1 VIRIDIKTMTEL
13 KLIALDEE
21 DLTVISATM
30 QDAIFKIEGLEFDKN
45 SGQFLLAA
53 NRFVWEGKGDE
64 RSHDHERRRVNVA
77 FKRVR
82 SVKTRGINLKDKSVV
97 LSLLAIQFRVDSE
110 GPEGEI
116 ELVMSAD
123 AGILLDVECIEV
135 QLTDTGAAWEAKSK
149 PHHSV

>member
-1 VIRIDIKTMTEL
+1 MTQL
-13 KLIALDEE
+13 KLIALDDE

-30 QDAIFKIEGLEFDKN
+30 QDAIFKVEGLEFDHK

-82 SVKTRGINLKDKSVV
+82 GVKTRGINLKYNNIV
-97 LSLLAIQFRVDSE
+97 LSLLAIQFREKDE

-116 ELVMSAD
+116 ELVMSAE

-149 PHHSV
+149 PHHNI

>member
-1 VIRIDIKTMTEL
+1 MTQL

-21 DLTVISATM
+21 DLTVVSAAM
-30 QDAIFKIEGLEFDKN
+30 QDAIFKIEGLEFDHKN
-45 SGQFLLAA
+45 GQFLLAA

-64 RSHDHERRRVNVA
+64 RTHDHERRRVNVA

-82 SVKTRGINLKDKSVV
+82 GVKTRGINLKDNSIV
-97 LSLLAIQFRVDSE
+97 LSLLAIQFRVTDD

-116 ELVMSAD
+116 ELVLSAD

-149 PHHSV
+149 PHHDI

>member
-1 VIRIDIKTMTEL
+1 MKQL
-13 KLIALDEE
+13 KLIALDNE
-21 DLTVISATM
+21 DLTVISAAM
-30 QDAIFKIEGLEFDKN
+30 QDAIFKVEGLEFDQN

-53 NRFVWEGKGDE
+53 NRFVWEGKGEE
-64 RSHDHERRRVNVA
+64 RSHNHERRRVNIA
-77 FKRVR
+77 FKRIR
-82 SVKTRGINLKDKSVV
+82 SVKSRGINLKDNAIV
-97 LSLLAIQFRVDSE
+97 LSLLAIQFRVHDT

-116 ELVMSAD
+116 ELVLSTG

>member
-1 VIRIDIKTMTEL
+1 MNQL

-21 DLTVISATM
+21 DLTVMSATM

-45 SGQFLLAA
+45 SGQFLIAA
-53 NRFVWEGKGDE
+53 NRFVWEGKGAE
-64 RSHDHERRRVNVA
+64 RSHNHERRRVNVA

-82 SVKTRGINLKDKSVV
+82 NVKTRGINLKDNAIV
-97 LSLLAIQFRVDSE
+97 LSLLAIQFRKNGE

-116 ELVMSAD
+116 ELVLAAD

-149 PHHSV
+149 PHHSI